1 MFMKAQ
7 VYSLEGKALREVE
20 LPAVF
25 SADVR
30 LDLISRA
37 AISDQTKRYQPKGN
51 DPRAGMETSARYRG
65 RKEDFGSG
73 KNKGQAIR
81 PREVLPKGRL
91 GKVKRIPSAV
101 KGRRAHPP
109 HVNKI
114 IIEQMNR
121 KEYAVALR
129 SAIAATAQRDV
140 VQSRGHKLGA
150 DLKLPIIFENSFE
163 SVAKTSQ
170 VCRALSQVIGEDLA
184 RGRTPRLRTGV
195 RARKGGKVY
204 PKTAVIAVSK
214 DAPVLKAA
222 RNIPGIEVVKVSD
235 LSVEKLAPGAKA
247 GRLAIYTEAALEEIA
262 KMK

>member
-1 MFMKAQ
+1 M
-7 VYSLEGKALREVE
+7 YSVDGKALREVE
-20 LPAVF
+20 LPAQF

-37 AISDQTKRYQPKGN
+37 AISDQTKLYQPKGN

-73 KNKGQAIR
+73 KNKGTAIR

-114 IIEQMNR
+114 IIEKVNK
-121 KEYAVALR
+121 KEYRVALV
-129 SAIAATAQRDV
+129 SAIAATAHKDV
-140 VQSRGHKLGA
+140 VQSRGHKVSVN
-150 DLKLPIIFENSFE
+150 LPLVLENSFE
-163 SVAKTSQ
+163 SVAKTKDAYK
-170 VCRALSQVIGEDLA
+170 ALSALIGADLA
-184 RGRTPRLRTGV
+184 RSDYGKPRSGV

-204 PKTAVIAVSK
+204 PKSAIIAVSK
-214 DAPVLKAA
+214 DAPLLLAA
-222 RNIPGIEVVKVSD
+222 RNIPGVDVVKVSD
-235 LSVEKLAPGAKA
+235 LSVLALAPGAKA
-247 GRLAIYTEAALEEIA
+247 GRLAIYTEAALAEIA
-262 KMK
+262 KL